1 MYVYRQ
7 MDIIDWLPYIKASF
21 ERNPVSFQDLAGKS
35 IQEIYNNIRDL
46 DNESVYDGKRLAL
59 PDEVWNYRRGD
70 GIEKAIL
77 MADFILNHEP
87 VSPLTI
93 KIDKSDVTL
102 EFQNNNYRF
111 KSVKSLKKTIVANGN
126 NYRIE

>member
-1 MYVYRQ
+1 
-7 MDIIDWLPYIKASF
+7 
-21 ERNPVSFQDLAGKS
+21 
-35 IQEIYNNIRDL
+35 
-46 DNESVYDGKRLAL
+46 
-59 PDEVWNYRRGD
+59 
-70 GIEKAIL
+70 